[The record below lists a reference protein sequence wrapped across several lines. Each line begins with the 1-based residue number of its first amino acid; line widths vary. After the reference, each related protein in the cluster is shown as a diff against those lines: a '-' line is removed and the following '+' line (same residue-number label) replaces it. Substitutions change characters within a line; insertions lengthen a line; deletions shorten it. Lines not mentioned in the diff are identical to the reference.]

1 MRSNYKLK
9 LMSKRLKSGRCQI
22 KFYVCSKT
30 KKNMYGYLLA
40 DAGAT
45 LREVVGRIEHK
56 IKSLDSA
63 DQYYHANLYNLASR
77 HDDQDQ
83 IILFNN

>member
-1 MRSNYKLK
+1 
-9 LMSKRLKSGRCQI
+9 
-22 KFYVCSKT
+22 
-30 KKNMYGYLLA
+30 MYGYLLA